1 MDILLWLDPNFGKKK
16 INFFV
21 LLDFF
26 GQKKFYVLPQINFIY
41 IYIYIYIEW
50 NKNKNANLDSLCDIW
65 QNLSDIFGRKG
76 SFENNS
82 KLKDPNENF

>member
-26 GQKKFYVLPQINFIY
+26 RQKKFYVLPQINFIY
-41 IYIYIYIEW
+41 IYIYELNEIKIKMLTWIAYVTFDRILVIY
-50 NKNKNANLDSLCDIW
+50 LDGKAL
-65 QNLSDIFGRKG
+65 
-76 SFENNS
+76 
-82 KLKDPNENF
+82 LKTTQT